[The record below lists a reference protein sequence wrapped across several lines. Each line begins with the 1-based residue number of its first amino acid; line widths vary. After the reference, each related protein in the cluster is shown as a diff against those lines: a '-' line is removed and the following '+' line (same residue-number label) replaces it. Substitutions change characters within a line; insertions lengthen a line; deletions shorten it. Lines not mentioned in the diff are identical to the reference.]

1 MTQLLPIDE
10 TPMLKVDDVS
20 DLERCSFKVVCED
33 CGSLSIK
40 LENPERAPG
49 NAQIRCSGC
58 GAVRGTLADLRDL
71 ARRGN
76 GQFEF

>member
-1 MTQLLPIDE
+1 
-10 TPMLKVDDVS
+10 MLKVEDVS
-20 DLERCSFKVVCED
+20 HFERCSFQVVCES

-40 LENPERAPG
+40 LENPERAPA

-58 GAVRGTLADLRDL
+58 GAVRGTLANLRDL

>member
-1 MTQLLPIDE
+1 
-10 TPMLKVDDVS
+10 MLNVESVS
-20 DLERCSFKVVCED
+20 ELKRCSFKVVCES

-40 LENPERAPG
+40 LENPERSPA
-49 NAQIRCSGC
+49 NALIRCSGC
-58 GAVRGTLADLRDL
+58 GAVRGTLADLREL

>member
-1 MTQLLPIDE
+1 
-10 TPMLKVDDVS
+10 MLKVDDVS
-20 DLERCSFKVVCED
+20 DFERCSFKVVCES

-40 LENPERAPG
+40 LENPERAPA
-49 NAQIRCSGC
+49 NAQIQCSGC